1 MPGSPRSPKSPVMH
15 LPARVTGGC
24 LQGWPHEHGQV
35 YPLTENSTHQEV
47 DVAGAYQAVAA
58 LGAVLAAF
66 RLHCS
71 QEAEPKCQQPGA
83 KSQDP
88 RHGL

>member
-1 MPGSPRSPKSPVMH
+1 MH
-15 LPARVTGGC
+15 LSARVTGRC
-24 LQGWPHEHGQV
+24 LQGWPHEHGQG

-58 LGAVLAAF
+58 LGTVLAAF
-66 RLHCS
+66 CLHCS
-71 QEAEPKCQQPGA
+71 QEAGPKRQQPGA
-83 KSQDP
+83 KSQDL